1 MKLLDSSKIHPDPS
15 TLWGKACELFI
26 NHINFC
32 HDYYDGTE
40 KPANPVYD
48 FFRKYWLF
56 PFEQTECP
64 CCNAVRGLIYGAI
77 LGFLLGVLWT

>member
-32 HDYYDGTE
+32 HDYYDGPIRSMT
-40 KPANPVYD
+40 
-48 FFRKYWLF
+48 FSGSTGSSRLSR
-56 PFEQTECP
+56 Q
-64 CCNAVRGLIYGAI
+64 NARAVTRC
-77 LGFLLGVLWT
+77 GV